1 MLPVVK
7 AVDPTT
13 ARCTG
18 TNSEAPHGALQL
30 CNSLLHASR
39 HRARGLANSC
49 TFVPKSRQGLDPIRS
64 LLLQRHSPTWPL
76 RQVVCARAEFL
87 LEGAAACGV
96 DTLEELAGL
105 SLACFAVVLR
115 GDLHSSP
122 AQVPLVAGLINAGL
136 RVGICLVCFSDT
148 VRTVPHVGRCEPL
161 CLRATIGPDHGGLGE
176 GLARVLHRRSTGQS
190 ALDWLWGE
198 LLERVAVPQEAG
210 KEALATAEQS
220 EIAHRIPV
228 SHDCGLDPCL

>member
-136 RVGICLVCFSDT
+136 RVGI
-148 VRTVPHVGRCEPL
+148 RR
-161 CLRATIGPDHGGLGE
+161 GLGE
-176 GLARVLHRRSTGQS
+176 GLARVLNRRSTGHS
-190 ALDWLWGE
+190 AIDWLWGE
-198 LLERVAVPQEAG
+198 LLERVAVPHEAG

-220 EIAHRIPV
+220 SRKAAEPAGAAADGRQRQVGVAPGRALHHEAAKR
-228 SHDCGLDPCL
+228 DLDRARVCCTS